1 MNTIIKMRTFFESFK
16 NLTFWQRLFSWRT
29 IVALS
34 YEAWEELIQQSE
46 YLRSIEIERTSLQ
59 SDKQVLQS
67 EKVSLSEQLDSA
79 EMNVLKSEGRI
90 VRMEEFLKER
100 DLELRAKEKS
110 LQIFEQI
117 EAERTKQH
125 DHRMSQALAIQASF
139 ENEKQR
145 LSNERVE
152 EVQQREEKQRET
164 WRDHE
169 AAVATFMRRLSDQHA
184 IEYVTE
190 FSFRGKPDNAIKIC
204 DEIIVFDAKSP
215 AGESLTNFNGYI
227 KGQAE
232 AAKKYAEH
240 ESVRKDVY
248 LVIPSNTNEVIT
260 KWSYDMGT
268 YRVFVV
274 TLDALEPVMLSLK
287 QLETYD
293 FAEQLSPE
301 DRQSI
306 CRVIGSLLYASKR
319 RIQVDQFFN
328 SHLLELISK
337 VQREIPD
344 AMQEEIS
351 KNEKAMKLNPSI
363 DKRSKE
369 IGLETLRKAHGQ
381 LEGQANS
388 FNVAT
393 PYMIDVIETQAN

>member
-67 EKVSLSEQLDSA
+67 EKVLLSEQLDSA

-100 DLELRAKEKS
+100 DLELRAKEKA

-152 EVQQREEKQRET
+152 EVQQREEK
-164 WRDHE
+164 
-169 AAVATFMRRLSDQHA
+169 
-184 IEYVTE
+184 
-190 FSFRGKPDNAIKIC
+190 
-204 DEIIVFDAKSP
+204 
-215 AGESLTNFNGYI
+215 
-227 KGQAE
+227 
-232 AAKKYAEH
+232 
-240 ESVRKDVY
+240 
-248 LVIPSNTNEVIT
+248 
-260 KWSYDMGT
+260 
-268 YRVFVV
+268 
-274 TLDALEPVMLSLK
+274 
-287 QLETYD
+287 
-293 FAEQLSPE
+293 
-301 DRQSI
+301 
-306 CRVIGSLLYASKR
+306 
-319 RIQVDQFFN
+319 
-328 SHLLELISK
+328 
-337 VQREIPD
+337 
-344 AMQEEIS
+344 
-351 KNEKAMKLNPSI
+351 
-363 DKRSKE
+363 
-369 IGLETLRKAHGQ
+369 
-381 LEGQANS
+381 
-388 FNVAT
+388 
-393 PYMIDVIETQAN
+393 

>member
-1 MNTIIKMRTFFESFK
+1 MNTIIKMRTFFDSFK

-29 IVALS
+29 VVALS
-34 YEAWEELIQQSE
+34 YEAWEEFIQQSE
-46 YLRSIEIERTSLQ
+46 YLRNLEREQTSLQ
-59 SDKQVLQS
+59 SDKQVLQL
-67 EKVSLSEQLDSA
+67 EKNSFADQLDSA
-79 EMNVLKSEGRI
+79 KVNVLKLETKI
-90 VRMEEFLKER
+90 ARMEESMKDT
-100 DLELRAKEKS
+100 DLQLRSKEKS
-110 LQIFEQI
+110 LQIFEQS
-117 EAERTKQH
+117 ETERVKQH

-152 EVQQREEKQRET
+152 EVQHREQKQRET

-169 AAVATFMRRLSDQHA
+169 TAVATFMKRLCEQHA
-184 IEYVTE
+184 IEYITE
-190 FSFRGKPDNAIKIC
+190 FPFRGKPDNAIKIC
-204 DEIIVFDAKSP
+204 DETIVFDAKSP
-215 AGESLTNFNGYI
+215 AGESLSNFNSYI

-248 LVIPSNTNEVIT
+248 LVIPSNTNEVIS

-306 CRVIGSLLYASKR
+306 CRLIGSLLYASKR

-337 VQREIPD
+337 VQRELPD
-344 AMQEEIS
+344 VMKDEIL

-369 IGLETLRKAHGQ
+369 IGVETLRKTHGQ

-388 FNVAT
+388 FDVVT
-393 PYMIDVIETQAN
+393 PQMIDVIES

>member
-1 MNTIIKMRTFFESFK
+1 
-16 NLTFWQRLFSWRT
+16 
-29 IVALS
+29 
-34 YEAWEELIQQSE
+34 
-46 YLRSIEIERTSLQ
+46 
-59 SDKQVLQS
+59 
-67 EKVSLSEQLDSA
+67 
-79 EMNVLKSEGRI
+79 
-90 VRMEEFLKER
+90 
-100 DLELRAKEKS
+100 
-110 LQIFEQI
+110 
-117 EAERTKQH
+117 
-125 DHRMSQALAIQASF
+125 
-139 ENEKQR
+139 
-145 LSNERVE
+145 
-152 EVQQREEKQRET
+152 
-164 WRDHE
+164 
-169 AAVATFMRRLSDQHA
+169 MRRLSDQHA